1 MPVLIYLYMSKSS
14 DYSLT
19 EGEKMGVNEDVALFE
34 QGVNELI
41 IKYEQYFIGIEKREP
56 MKLLNEVESLGRKYL
71 SIQIVNTMLK
81 FKYNSTMARLNSYK
95 QYWTRINHLIE
106 EGKYSRDR
114 FRMELHQKQRATV
127 QSSKEEQVKCC
138 EKGFNLE
145 VETLYHKF
153 IEARNACHLPVS
165 NITHEMIAAAI
176 EKQKPIIIDKFKC
189 STVEFKVVIEEG
201 MPKIKARPKL

>member
-1 MPVLIYLYMSKSS
+1 MRFIYLYMSNSS

-19 EGEKMGVNEDVALFE
+19 REEKMGVTEDVALFE
-34 QGVNELI
+34 QGLNELI

-56 MKLLNEVESLGRKYL
+56 LKLLNEVESLGRKYL
-71 SIQIVNTMLK
+71 SIQIVNTMVK
-81 FKYNSTMARLNSYK
+81 FKFNSTLARLNSYK
-95 QYWTRINHLIE
+95 QYWNRINHLIE

-114 FRMELHQKQRATV
+114 FKMELHQKHRAAA
-127 QSSKEEQVKCC
+127 QPGKEEQVKSC

-145 VETLYHKF
+145 VETIYHRL

-201 MPKIKARPKL
+201 VPKIKARPKL